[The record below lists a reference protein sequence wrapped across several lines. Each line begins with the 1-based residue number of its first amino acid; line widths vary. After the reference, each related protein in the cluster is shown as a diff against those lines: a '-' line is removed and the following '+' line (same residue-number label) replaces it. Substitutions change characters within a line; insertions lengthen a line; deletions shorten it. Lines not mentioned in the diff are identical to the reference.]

1 MYKYDAIDKT
11 IVSERV
17 DQFRDQV
24 RRHLAGELSASDLQ
38 PLRLRN
44 GLYMQIHAHMLRVS
58 IPYGLVNS
66 DQMRTLAHIARKYD
80 KGYGHF
86 TTRQNIQYNWPELAD
101 VPNILEDLSQV
112 EMHAI
117 QTSGNCIRNI
127 TSDHYAGVA
136 TDEIIDPRPYCEIIR
151 QWSTLHPEFYW
162 LPRKFKVAVTGATT
176 DRAAVQ
182 FHDIGLEVVNNEAGE
197 IGFRVYVGGGMGRTP
212 VIGKVIREFLPRA
225 DILSYCESILRVY
238 NLHGRRD
245 NKYKA
250 RIKIL
255 VNALGIDAFRDE
267 VEEDWAHTK
276 DGELK
281 LQDTDF
287 EMMAD
292 FFPAPDYEEL
302 SDGDKRVEKWRSLD
316 TRFKAWYDNN
326 TVEHRQAG
334 YRIVNISLKEHGVAP
349 GDATDDQMDAL
360 ADIAEQYSFGEI
372 RVTHEQNLVLAD
384 VREQDLLEVWKALDA
399 QRLATPNIGSVNDMI
414 CCPGLDFCSLA
425 NASSI
430 SIAKQINDQFTD
442 FEELYDYGEVKL
454 KMSGCMNACG
464 HHHVG
469 HIGIL
474 GVDKKGEEWYQLT
487 LGGDASNQAAIGT
500 RLGPAIAKDQV
511 GDAVSDIMHVYREQ
525 REGEERLLDTFRR
538 VGVDPFQRPCVRG
551 GSIMTANRNL
561 KARPKA
567 TPSRIQQDIRLQQAI
582 VNRQIV
588 DNDILHIAETEE
600 LDLRTCRLKVTSVCH

>member
-1 MYKYDAIDKT
+1 MYQYDAVDKT

-17 DQFRDQV
+17 AQFRDQV
-24 RRHLAGELSASDLQ
+24 KRHLAGELSAADLQ

-58 IPYGLVNS
+58 IPYGLLNS
-66 DQMRTLAHIARKYD
+66 EQMRTLAEISRKYD
-80 KGYGHF
+80 RGYGHF
-86 TTRQNIQYNWPELAD
+86 TTRQNIQFNWPELSD
-101 VPNILEDLSQV
+101 VPDILEDLSKV

-127 TSDHYAGVA
+127 SSDQYAGVA

-162 LPRKFKVAVTGATT
+162 LPRKFKIAVTGATT

-182 FHDIGLEVVNNEAGE
+182 FHDIGLEVVHNEQQE
-197 IGFRVYVGGGMGRTP
+197 IGFRVYVGGGLGRTP
-212 VIGKVIREFLPRA
+212 VIGKVIKEFLPRE
-225 DILSYCESILRVY
+225 DILSYCEAILRVY

-255 VNALGIDAFRDE
+255 VNAMGIDGFRDE
-267 VEEDWAHTK
+267 VEADWEHFK
-276 DGELK
+276 DGGLK
-281 LQDTDF
+281 LHDADF
-287 EMMAD
+287 ETMQE
-292 FFPAPDYEEL
+292 FFPAPNYEDLE
-302 SDGDKRVEKWRSLD
+302 DGDERVQKWLSLD
-316 TRFKAWYDNN
+316 SRFADWYRNN
-326 TVEHRQAG
+326 TDDHRQPG

-349 GDATDDQMDAL
+349 GDATDEQMDAI
-360 ADIAEQYSFGEI
+360 ADIADQYSFGEI
-372 RVTHEQNLVLAD
+372 RVTHEQNLVLAE
-384 VREQDLLEVWKALDA
+384 VPQRDLLEVWKALDEV
-399 QRLATPNIGSVNDMI
+399 RLATANIGTVNDMI

-430 SIAKQINDQFTD
+430 SIAKQINERFDD
-442 FEELYDYGEVKL
+442 FNELYDIGEVKL

-487 LGGDASNQAAIGT
+487 VGGDASNKAALGT
-500 RLGPAIAKDQV
+500 HLGKAIAKDKV
-511 GDAVSDIMHVYREQ
+511 GDAISDILYVYREQ
-525 REGEERLLDTFRR
+525 RDDDERLVDTFNRI
-538 VGVDPFQRPCVRG
+538 GIDPFKERVYQEQ
-551 GSIMTANRNL
+551 S
-561 KARPKA
+561 
-567 TPSRIQQDIRLQQAI
+567 S
-582 VNRQIV
+582 
-588 DNDILHIAETEE
+588 
-600 LDLRTCRLKVTSVCH
+600 